1 MSGFLLFALGFLCG
15 AGLVL
20 ALRKGSGGARDL
32 TGPPP
37 RAPSP
42 PRGIRID
49 TAPVSVQVH
58 TEVHGDEKIL
68 ALIRRG
74 DKIQAIKR
82 MRELTGMGL
91 AESKDAVEAIERT
104 LR

>member
-20 ALRKGSGGARDL
+20 ALRKGSGARDL

-37 RAPSP
+37 RVPSP
-42 PRGIRID
+42 PRP
-49 TAPVSVQVH
+49 APVDAGPATVEVR
-58 TEVHGDEKIL
+58 TEIHADDQIL
-68 ALIRRG
+68 DMVRRG

-82 MRELTGMGL
+82 MRELTGIGL